1 LSGSLILP
9 INCLFLSLPDISCTR
24 IHDLA
29 VLLIREGGHVEEA
42 RNQRMTNREQSL
54 QLAEMRR
61 ELARKIA
68 EHVPEAGAQATAIPG
83 LTLYRRTAPSPCYPA
98 TYEPSLNVFVQGRKR
113 VNLGGTTYLCDESTF
128 LLSSVDVPVVSQIVA
143 ASEEVPLLSLLLKL
157 DMAMVR
163 EILTHEEFQVREGS
177 SQARGI
183 AIGKTTVDLLKP
195 CSRLLDLLDDPEDIP
210 FLSNL
215 IQCEIV
221 YRLLRGPQG
230 ERLRAIATLGD
241 QSHRTAK
248 AIAWLRANYMKPFR
262 LEELAEVARMG
273 MSTLHH
279 HFRALTAMSPL
290 QYQKQLRLVAARE
303 RMLIEGLDAA
313 SAAFEVG
320 YESASQ
326 FNREYKRFFGQPPMR
341 DIRTLRS
348 PSAPPLESAG
358 NP

>member
-1 LSGSLILP
+1 VSKHQTTGVNQPSG
-9 INCLFLSLPDISCTR
+9 
-24 IHDLA
+24 
-29 VLLIREGGHVEEA
+29 VVEIRA
-42 RNQRMTNREQSL
+42 
-54 QLAEMRR
+54 

-68 EHVPEAGAQATAIPG
+68 AHVQAAGEKATAIPG
-83 LTLYRRTAPSPCYPA
+83 LTLYRRTAPTPCYPA
-98 TYEPSLNVFVQGRKR
+98 TYEPSLSLFVQGRKR

-128 LLSSVDVPVVSQIVA
+128 LLSSVDVPVVSQIVS

-157 DMAMVR
+157 DMAVVR
-163 EILTHEEFQVREGS
+163 EILGQEEFHALEGS

-195 CSRLLDLLDDPEDIP
+195 CSRLLDLLDTPEDIP

-215 IQCEIV
+215 IQREIV

-230 ERLRAIATLGD
+230 VRLGAIATLGD
-241 QSHRTAK
+241 QSHKTAR
-248 AIAWLRANYMKPFR
+248 AIAWLRANYTKQLR
-262 LEELAEVARMG
+262 VEELAAVARMG

-279 HFRALTAMSPL
+279 HFHALTAMSPL

-313 SAAFEVG
+313 SAAFKVG

-326 FNREYKRFFGQPPMR
+326 FNREYKRFFGQSPMR
-341 DIRTLRS
+341 DIKARRL
-348 PSAPPLESAG
+348 AG
-358 NP
+358 PQQLLT